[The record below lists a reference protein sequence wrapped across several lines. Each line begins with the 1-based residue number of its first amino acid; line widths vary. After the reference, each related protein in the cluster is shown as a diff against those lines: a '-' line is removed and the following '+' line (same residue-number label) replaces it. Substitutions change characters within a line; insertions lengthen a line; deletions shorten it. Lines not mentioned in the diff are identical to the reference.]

1 MPVNT
6 ERKPVNLTLWKRRQK
21 RQAALGAGLG
31 CLMMLACAAV
41 FLALCWI
48 PSLPRWAVI
57 LFAVCAILSVLP
69 MGAALVVYQ
78 QRLKEIKG
86 GEYDA
91 AAEY

>member
-6 ERKPVNLTLWKRRQK
+6 ERKPVNLALWKRRQR
-21 RQAALGAGLG
+21 RQAALGAGFG
-31 CLMMLACAAV
+31 CLIMLACAGV
-41 FLALCWI
+41 FLALCRI
-48 PSLPRWAVI
+48 PDLPRWAVI